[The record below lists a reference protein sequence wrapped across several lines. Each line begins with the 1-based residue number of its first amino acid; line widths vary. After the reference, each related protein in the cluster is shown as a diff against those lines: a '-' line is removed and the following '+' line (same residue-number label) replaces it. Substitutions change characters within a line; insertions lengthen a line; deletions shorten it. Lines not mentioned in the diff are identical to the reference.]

1 MPVSYQTIRI
11 SRGKHHDPSQG
22 ACVMELASMLAGEPF
37 DDRPA
42 CACPVIGAFLRT
54 YNDAV
59 DDTRRQD
66 LRRFASLVVG
76 TRASEPVTRRRAE
89 LCVAWAHERVAAE
102 RRSAWRSRR
111 LAHKLK
117 LPATPSAEDCGS
129 MAARAAAS
137 LLRRGDDRPHQA
149 ALAFVERLAEVREPG
164 TTGPRLSPA
173 DRDWLALGV
182 PETV

>member
-1 MPVSYQTIRI
+1 MSVSYQTIRI

-54 YNDAV
+54 YNDAL

-66 LRRFASLVVG
+66 LRRFASLAVG

-89 LCVAWAHERVAAE
+89 LCVAWAHDRVAAE
-102 RRSAWRSRR
+102 HRSAWRSRR

-117 LPATPSAEDCGS
+117 LPGSPSAEDCGS
-129 MAARAAAS
+129 MAARVAAS
-137 LLRRGDDRPHQA
+137 LLHRGDDGPHQVT
-149 ALAFVERLAEVREPG
+149 LAFVERLAEVREPG
-164 TTGPRLSPA
+164 TTVPRLTHA
-173 DRDWLALGV
+173 DHDWLALGV

>member
-54 YNDAV
+54 YNDAI
-59 DDTRRQD
+59 DDNRRQD

-89 LCVAWAHERVAAE
+89 LCVAWAHERVASE

-117 LPATPSAEDCGS
+117 LPGTPSAEDCGS
-129 MAARAAAS
+129 MAARVAAS
-137 LLRRGDDRPHQA
+137 LLRRGDESPHQA

-164 TTGPRLSPA
+164 KASPRLSPA
-173 DRDWLALGV
+173 DRDWLSIGV